1 MVGKDAPAAILLNSD
16 DWGFGHFTLDS
27 GSIKVLED
35 GLANLESKLDRG
47 VVISQLVCMMRQI
60 EYPAERLLKIMHQL
74 KDETNQNLLEALV
87 VGLNQAVE
95 SYLPIESIPSF
106 NKEVTDFFL

>member
-1 MVGKDAPAAILLNSD
+1 MLY
-16 DWGFGHFTLDS
+16 H
-27 GSIKVLED
+27 
-35 GLANLESKLDRG
+35 LDRG

-87 VGLNQAVE
+87 GALNQAVD
-95 SYLPIESIPSF
+95 SYLPIESISSF
-106 NKEVTDFFL
+106 NKEVTDFFLEMASQNSDN